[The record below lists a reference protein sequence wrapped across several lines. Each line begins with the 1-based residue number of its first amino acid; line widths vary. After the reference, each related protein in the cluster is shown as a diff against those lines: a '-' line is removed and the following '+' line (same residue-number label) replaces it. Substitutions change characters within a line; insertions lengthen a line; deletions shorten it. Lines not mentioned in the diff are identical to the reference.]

1 MKKKEFMKMV
11 LFSAVAVCLTSCAMN
26 PKVTAD
32 LMGTYPQR
40 SADQVVIYEEG
51 DTVPA
56 NATVVG
62 KVKVTDGGMTG
73 TLDCLYGNVLALAVK
88 KTAESGGNA
97 LHIDNHKQPDFA
109 STCHRIWGTM
119 LLLPDSLV
127 KNISTMKTLQELEKK
142 QDEEL
147 LGYIHDQENRAKRA
161 RQTPRNIFKVNGGVS
176 FLSSDYQ
183 IDYHTYKGRTGY
195 TLNAA
200 YQHLWGFIGAGVD
213 FSHTAYSF
221 DEGVKTSV
229 NFIGPSLVF
238 STMLGNKSLWRW
250 DLSMSLGYGRYSE
263 KVANYKYSEGH
274 FCAKMD
280 MGIEY
285 KVAKNI
291 GLGLQVGMS
300 TLKLDKP
307 EGYEL
312 KDNEFY
318 GIQHVDILGGLRF
331 YF

>member
-1 MKKKEFMKMV
+1 
-11 LFSAVAVCLTSCAMN
+11 
-26 PKVTAD
+26 
-32 LMGTYPQR
+32 
-40 SADQVVIYEEG
+40 
-51 DTVPA
+51 
-56 NATVVG
+56 
-62 KVKVTDGGMTG
+62 
-73 TLDCLYGNVLALAVK
+73 
-88 KTAESGGNA
+88 
-97 LHIDNHKQPDFA
+97 
-109 STCHRIWGTM
+109 
-119 LLLPDSLV
+119 
-127 KNISTMKTLQELEKK
+127 
-142 QDEEL
+142 
-147 LGYIHDQENRAKRA
+147 
-161 RQTPRNIFKVNGGVS
+161 
-176 FLSSDYQ
+176 
-183 IDYHTYKGRTGY
+183 
-195 TLNAA
+195 
-200 YQHLWGFIGAGVD
+200 
-213 FSHTAYSF
+213 
-221 DEGVKTSV
+221 
-229 NFIGPSLVF
+229 
-238 STMLGNKSLWRW
+238 MLGNKSLWRW

>member
-1 MKKKEFMKMV
+1 M
-11 LFSAVAVCLTSCAMN
+11 
-26 PKVTAD
+26 
-32 LMGTYPQR
+32 
-40 SADQVVIYEEG
+40 
-51 DTVPA
+51 
-56 NATVVG
+56 
-62 KVKVTDGGMTG
+62 
-73 TLDCLYGNVLALAVK
+73 
-88 KTAESGGNA
+88 
-97 LHIDNHKQPDFA
+97 
-109 STCHRIWGTM
+109 
-119 LLLPDSLV
+119 
-127 KNISTMKTLQELEKK
+127 
-142 QDEEL
+142 
-147 LGYIHDQENRAKRA
+147 
-161 RQTPRNIFKVNGGVS
+161 NGGVS

-183 IDYHTYKGRTGY
+183 VDYHTYKGRTGY

-229 NFIGPSLVF
+229 NFIGPSLVL

-263 KVANYKYSEGH
+263 KVADYKYSEGH

>member
-1 MKKKEFMKMV
+1 MKKKESMKMV
-11 LFSAVAVCLTSCAMN
+11 LFSALAVCLTSCAMN

-97 LHIDNHKQPDFA
+97 LHIDNHKQPDFV

-127 KNISTMKTLQELEKK
+127 NNVSTMKTLQELEKK

-147 LGYIHDQENRAKRA
+147 LGYIHNQEDRAKRA
-161 RQTPRNIFKVNGGVS
+161 RQTPKNIFKVNGGVS

-195 TLNAA
+195 T
-200 YQHLWGFIGAGVD
+200 
-213 FSHTAYSF
+213 TAYSF

-250 DLSMSLGYGRYSE
+250 DVSMSLGYGRYSE
-263 KVANYKYSEGH
+263 KVAGYKYSEGH

-318 GIQHVDILGGLRF
+318 GIQHVDVLGGLRF